1 MPGDRL
7 GGLPLVEAVAEGL
20 VGDAR
25 GAGFQLEEEVQQ
37 SEVDA
42 CAAAEERCARHV
54 VSGHG
59 EGALAHAAVG
69 EGGGGDEGGG
79 TGG

>member
-1 MPGDRL
+1 M
-7 GGLPLVEAVAEGL
+7 
-20 VGDAR
+20 DA
-25 GAGFQLEEEVQQ
+25 
-37 SEVDA
+37 S
-42 CAAAEERCARHV
+42 AATEERCACHV

-79 TGG
+79 LAGEGVRPEGGGGF